1 MLSKVKI
8 VYILVLLIV
17 LLSCIIITCYDKFQV
32 ISFYYLSSSLF
43 IIFPFISLFFIL
55 FINIKKINYQAR
67 KYDEISMISLI
78 ILGTMWLYSYTKLKE
93 YIELVVAYSISG
105 GLFVVVLILFIILN
119 KFFGKIDGKARI
131 IRNN

>member
-78 ILGTMWLYSYTKLKE
+78 ILGTMWLYLYTKLKE

-119 KFFGKIDGKARI
+119 KFFGKIDGMARI

>member
-78 ILGTMWLYSYTKLKE
+78 ILGTMWLYLYTKLKE

-119 KFFGKIDGKARI
+119 KFFCIIYGKARI

>member
-78 ILGTMWLYSYTKLKE
+78 ILGTMWLYLYTKPANLQKYLGE
-93 YIELVVAYSISG
+93 G
-105 GLFVVVLILFIILN
+105 DWR
-119 KFFGKIDGKARI
+119 GKKCIQI
-131 IRNN
+131 

>member
-17 LLSCIIITCYDKFQV
+17 LLSCIIITYYDKFQV

-78 ILGTMWLYSYTKLKE
+78 ILGTVWLYLYTKLKE

-119 KFFGKIDGKARI
+119 KFFGKIDGMARI

>member
-17 LLSCIIITCYDKFQV
+17 LLSCIIITYYDKFQV

-78 ILGTMWLYSYTKLKE
+78 ILGTMWLYLYTKLKE
-93 YIELVVAYSISG
+93 YIEVVVAYSISG

>member
-78 ILGTMWLYSYTKLKE
+78 ILGTMWLYLYTKLKE

-119 KFFGKIDGKARI
+119 KFFGKIDGMTRI

>member
-17 LLSCIIITCYDKFQV
+17 LLSCIIITYYDKFQV

-78 ILGTMWLYSYTKLKE
+78 ILGTMWLYLYTKLKE
-93 YIELVVAYSISG
+93 YIEVVVAYSISG

-119 KFFGKIDGKARI
+119 KFFGKIDGMARI